1 VRLVDMTAIV
11 PDGVQRFQ
19 PRDAIILPVQT
30 VSLTWQHSGE
40 LAALVGGVGCA
51 LALVKDRRTR
61 VVGAFLREAAI
72 IGLLYG
78 LWQLAG
84 KVSLTSGAD
93 AQARGHWIAHAEHDL
108 GFPSEHSVQS
118 LILGHS
124 VVVQAAN
131 LYYAAMH
138 FPMMFVFLIWLFAR
152 HRNHYRPVRQVLAW
166 TTLACLLIQLLLPVA
181 PPRMFPGIVDTGLKY
196 GQSVYANGSPADQL
210 SAMPSVH
217 VGWAVLVGYYAWR
230 VGTSRWR
237 YLGAAHAALTVFVVV
252 ATGNHWWLDGVVA
265 VALLAISA
273 WAVYGVRTGWH
284 ALRASASGANS
295 AEWRDISHH
304 SDENAPLAG

>member
-1 VRLVDMTAIV
+1 M
-11 PDGVQRFQ
+11 
-19 PRDAIILPVQT
+19 QT

-40 LAALVGGVGCA
+40 LAALVGGVGCG
-51 LALVKDRRTR
+51 LALVRDRRAR
-61 VVGAFLREAAI
+61 LAGAFLREAAI

-84 KVSLTSGAD
+84 KLSLTSGAD
-93 AQARGHWIAHAEHDL
+93 ARARGAWIARFQHDV
-108 GFPSEHSVQS
+108 GFPSEHSVQQ
-118 LILGHS
+118 LILGHRL
-124 VVVQAAN
+124 VVEASN

-138 FPMMFVFLIWLFAR
+138 FPMMFVFLIWLFLR
-152 HRNHYRPVRQVLAW
+152 HRDQYRPVRQVLAW
-166 TTLACLLIQLLLPVA
+166 TTLWCLLIQLLLPVA
-181 PPRMFPGIVDTGLKY
+181 PPRMFADIVDTGMLY

-237 YLGAAHAALTVFVVV
+237 YLGVAHAALTVFVVV

-265 VALLAISA
+265 VAVLAISA
-273 WAVYGVRTGWH
+273 WGVYGVRTGWH
-284 ALRASASGANS
+284 AARARFAHDQSVDTGDFAPY
-295 AEWRDISHH
+295 RDVDQAVSELPT
-304 SDENAPLAG
+304 STR